1 MGGFRRVTV
10 QILAHSADYTVRNGN
25 IEAAW
30 IILFHFLA
38 RYIWLSA
45 IGLLIWMSSFWSAVQ
60 FLSVHIHEFASFG
73 SGDLFWPFPSVW
85 LARTPYIVA
94 VCGLLEEQIVG
105 RRGWASWKYMV
116 RWLPLAV
123 IFDYAVSVP
132 FLLVFSK
139 PFILAYVFFSHFA
152 FVISRTVK
160 CSVLVVHN

>member
-1 MGGFRRVTV
+1 MWWWWQMGGFRRVTV

-30 IILFHFLA
+30 IILFYFLA
-38 RYIWLSA
+38 RYIWLSS
-45 IGLLIWMSSFWSAVQ
+45 IGLLSFWSAVQ

-105 RRGWASWKYMV
+105 RRGLGILKIYGPLITACCDFWLCSFRSVFTGFLQAIHSWICFF
-116 RWLPLAV
+116 LAFC
-123 IFDYAVSVP
+123 ICNFKD
-132 FLLVFSK
+132 
-139 PFILAYVFFSHFA
+139 
-152 FVISRTVK
+152 
-160 CSVLVVHN
+160 C